1 MRQIV
6 PPSNTSA
13 IIRVSIITPNNRGGG
28 RHEEITTKGKPS
40 DYMGNWLVSA
50 HHHYLN
56 DYLRYIMIHEYVIY
70 REISNFYPLPS
81 RRKSFV
87 ERYSLKEA
95 FVWKPELIQ

>member
-1 MRQIV
+1 MRQIA
-6 PPSNTSA
+6 PLSNTSTV
-13 IIRVSIITPNNRGGG
+13 IRVSITPNNKGGG
-28 RHEEITTKGKPS
+28 RHEEITTKGEPS

-56 DYLRYIMIHEYVIY
+56 DYLRYIMIHEYMICHK
-70 REISNFYPLPS
+70 ISNFYSLPS
-81 RRKSFV
+81 RQKSFV